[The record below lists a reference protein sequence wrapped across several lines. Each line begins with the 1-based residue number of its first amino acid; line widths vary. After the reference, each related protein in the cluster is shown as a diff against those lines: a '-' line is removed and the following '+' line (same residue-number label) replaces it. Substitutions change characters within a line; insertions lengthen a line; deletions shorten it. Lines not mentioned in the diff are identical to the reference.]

1 MGFVWGD
8 PVGSVVVGEGEAFGC
23 QVGLGGAA
31 KSSQLDGGEL
41 VLVYGGGDLLADG
54 GFDTELFVKL
64 TGEGLL
70 GGLSS
75 WSSPRVDSFLSCD

>member
-1 MGFVWGD
+1 M
-8 PVGSVVVGEGEAFGC
+8 GSVVVGEGETFGC

-41 VLVYGGGDLLADG
+41 VLVHGGGDLLADG

-70 GGLSS
+70 GGV
-75 WSSPRVDSFLSCD
+75 PI

>member
-1 MGFVWGD
+1 MH
-8 PVGSVVVGEGEAFGC
+8 
-23 QVGLGGAA
+23 
-31 KSSQLDGGEL
+31 
-41 VLVYGGGDLLADG
+41 GGGDLLADG